1 MKKQLLT
8 ILAVSLSGIAFAQV
22 GINNTTPAS
31 TLDITAKA
39 ATGTTT
45 TPEGL
50 LIPRVDRERAG
61 SMTSVPT
68 STMIYVNDITTGAA
82 SGTAVNIDAVGFYY
96 YNGVAWTKM
105 GAGSGSGASV
115 TANNGLT
122 LASGNLQLGGA
133 LTQATTVSGLTAA
146 NNMAFTGT
154 GNNAFS
160 VDGNTFSVDAA
171 NHSIG
176 IGTTAPNGRFE
187 IAGTGGADDDV
198 YVTSSGTTGSFAG
211 SLFLRRSAGTPAA
224 PAIVR
229 NGDTIGEMNFDAYN
243 GSSYLHVGKISTVV
257 NGTPSAGSVPTDLFL
272 STGTLTPVERLRISS
287 GGNVGI
293 ATSAPA
299 ATLDVAAKAA
309 SGTTAG
315 VDGIL
320 IPRVTRQRAQS
331 MTSVPVST
339 LVYITE
345 ATTGTQTTSTQFVD
359 AAGFYY
365 SDGTN
370 WLKMGASATAAPL
383 NVTSEIDANYTAL
396 ATDDIILFNT
406 TANRILTLP
415 TSGIAI
421 GKKYYIS
428 LIGSNG
434 IDFAPAS
441 AIRNTSYNILNAGT
455 SATIMYIGGGRW
467 DVMTGY

>member
-1 MKKQLLT
+1 MKKQF
-8 ILAVSLSGIAFAQV
+8 LAIAALAITSAATAQV
-22 GINNTTPAS
+22 GINNTTPTA
-31 TLDITAKA
+31 TLDITAK
-39 ATGTTT
+39 TPSGTTSST
-45 TPEGL
+45 NEGL
-50 LIPRVDRERAG
+50 LIPRVTRERVN
-61 SMTSVPT
+61 SITTPVT
-68 STMIYVNDITTGAA
+68 STMVYVDDVSTGNATGA
-82 SGTAVNIDAVGFYY
+82 SVNIDAVGFYY

-105 GAGSGSGASV
+105 GAGAGASV

-122 LASGNLQLGGA
+122 LTSGNVQLGGA
-133 LTQATTVSGLTAA
+133 LTQPTLISGLTAT
-146 NNMAFTGT
+146 NNLAFTGT

-160 VDGNTFSVDAA
+160 VDGNTFSVDAS

-187 IAGTGGADDDV
+187 IAGTGGSDDDV
-198 YVTSSGTTGSFAG
+198 YLTSSGTTGSFAA

-243 GSSYLHVGKISTVV
+243 GSSYMHVGKISSVV
-257 NGTPSAGSVPTDLFL
+257 NGTPAAGSVLTDLFL
-272 STGTLTPVERLRISS
+272 STGTSTPVERMRISS
-287 GGNVGI
+287 AGNVGI
-293 ATSAPA
+293 ATNAPA

-309 SGTTAG
+309 TGTTAG

-370 WLKMGASATAAPL
+370 WQKMGASATTAPL
-383 NVTSEIDANYTAL
+383 NVTTELDIDYPAQP
-396 ATDDIILFNT
+396 TDDIILYNA
-406 TANRILTLP
+406 TAQRNLTLP
-415 TSGIAI
+415 VSGVAI
-421 GKKYYIS
+421 GKKFYV
-428 LIGSNG
+428 SNTG
-434 IDFAPAS
+434 TGGGLNILPAS
-441 AIRNTSYNILNAGT
+441 VVRSGRNSLNAGE
-455 SATIMYIGGGRW
+455 SATYMYIGGGKY
-467 DVMTGY
+467 DIFIGF